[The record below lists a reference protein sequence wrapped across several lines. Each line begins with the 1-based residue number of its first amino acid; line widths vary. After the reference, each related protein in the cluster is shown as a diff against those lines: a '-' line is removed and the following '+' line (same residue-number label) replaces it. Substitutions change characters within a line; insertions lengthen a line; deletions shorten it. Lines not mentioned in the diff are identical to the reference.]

1 MHVDTLLSLSI
12 RSDVWILSSSH
23 SWNLEVLQGQNR
35 RTRFWW
41 WKIIIDSHNKKKDC
55 MKLRISGNTN
65 SMYLFYIWLFIL
77 GFPCANCH
85 IVDMAIQEAIV
96 TPPQL
101 FFNLISTWKSHLW
114 LWVVENEIHNLVRK
128 LTKFYAALNN
138 LNKASMFYLLL
149 LARVYV

>member
-1 MHVDTLLSLSI
+1 MWTPCFLCL
-12 RSDVWILSSSH
+12 
-23 SWNLEVLQGQNR
+23 LEVMCGFCHLPTHGILKCYKVKIVAPG
-35 RTRFWW
+35 FWW

-96 TPPQL
+96 TPLQL